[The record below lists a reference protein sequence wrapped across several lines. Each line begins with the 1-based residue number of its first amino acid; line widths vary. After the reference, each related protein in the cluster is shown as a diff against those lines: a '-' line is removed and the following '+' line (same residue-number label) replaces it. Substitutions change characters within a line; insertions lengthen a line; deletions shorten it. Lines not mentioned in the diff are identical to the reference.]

1 MEVVSCW
8 AEAMAA
14 ARKWPDERR
23 EGSGLE
29 EDACFGDV
37 RKAGG
42 ISYRSEL
49 SVCVCCLQGAERT
62 NCVRGWYISGLR
74 R

>member
-23 EGSGLE
+23 EGSGVEDVGCLE
-29 EDACFGDV
+29 EA

-42 ISYRSEL
+42 ISYGSESSV
-49 SVCVCCLQGAERT
+49 SVCCRERLNVPT
-62 NCVRGWYISGLR
+62 ASVDGIFPA
-74 R
+74 